1 MLRDL
6 RGRPALFIGCTLPP
20 FGHDGACRRE
30 QFVHGALMIGAG
42 DSGIEGDAHAS
53 PCDGM
58 VEGYTSAV
66 ALAPP
71 DRKILGD
78 DSICCTARVIAHV
91 IRLALLADS
100 THNTLHHGAAR

>member
-1 MLRDL
+1 
-6 RGRPALFIGCTLPP
+6 
-20 FGHDGACRRE
+20 
-30 QFVHGALMIGAG
+30 
-42 DSGIEGDAHAS
+42 
-53 PCDGM
+53 M